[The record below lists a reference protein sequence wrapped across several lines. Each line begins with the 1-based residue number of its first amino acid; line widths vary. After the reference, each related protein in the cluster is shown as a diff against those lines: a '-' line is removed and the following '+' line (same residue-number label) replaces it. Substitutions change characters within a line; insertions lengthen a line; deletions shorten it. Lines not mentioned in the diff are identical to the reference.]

1 MADKGALP
9 SDQELRSYMGKLK
22 AFRDS
27 LPAREQRML
36 DAVVLA
42 AYWPEDGADTRAYG
56 LSMPTTI
63 YDETAGMPPLQMS
76 PWGKA
81 LTAF

>member
-1 MADKGALP
+1 MH
-9 SDQELRSYMGKLK
+9 KLK

-27 LPAREQRML
+27 LVPTEQRML

-42 AYWPEDGADTRAYG
+42 SFWPEDRADTQGYG

-63 YDETAGMPPLQMS
+63 YDETTGLPPLQMI
-76 PWGKA
+76 PWGKV
-81 LTAF
+81 LSNI

>member
-1 MADKGALP
+1 MADRGTLP
-9 SDQELRSYMGKLK
+9 SDQEVRTYMHKLK

-27 LPAREQRML
+27 LVPTEQRML

-42 AYWPEDGADTRAYG
+42 SYWPEDQADTKGYG

-63 YDETAGMPPLQMS
+63 YDDTSGTPIRSM
-76 PWGKA
+76 PWGKI
-81 LTAF
+81 LGTI